1 MNYPRSAVHRTVI
14 VVDVEG
20 FGSRHRTNSHQ
31 LAVRDGLYRGVREA
45 FDEAGIS
52 WAECYHEDRG
62 DGIFILAPAD
72 VPKGLFVEAL
82 PHALVAALRAYNDT
96 HEVEEQIRLRV
107 ALHAGEVAYDE
118 HGVTAASINLTFRLL
133 DAPPFKVALAESPG
147 VLALITSDW
156 FFDEVVRHSP
166 DVDPATY
173 RPSTV
178 VVKETTTVGWICLPD
193 HPYSPDVAYLTAV
206 PRNAVLPVPRQ
217 LPAAPRGF
225 IGRAAELAALTA
237 ALDTVAD
244 QDVALVVTAVRGVGG
259 VGKTWLALQWAHR
272 HMDRFPDGQLFV
284 DLRGFTPSGEPV
296 GAAAAVRG
304 FLDALGLDPKSIP
317 EDLDAQAAL
326 YRSIVAD
333 RRMLIVLDNARDTA
347 QVASLLPGGRACV
360 VIVTSRHHLAGL
372 ATAHGARSVTLD
384 MLDEPEA
391 RAALTQYLGTS
402 RCDAEPAATTE
413 LLTYCAGYPLALRIV
428 AHRAASHPHFPL
440 SALAGE
446 LRDEATRLGVLDD
459 DDPTASLPAVL
470 SWSYAALSPKQ
481 ARVFRLLG
489 LVPGPDI
496 SLPAAASLA
505 GVPAADASATLR
517 ALESASLIQEYT
529 PGRYRMHDLVQL
541 QAVEQAHRVDSADV
555 RENAMRRLVGFYL
568 HTAHAGERVL
578 GAQRVP
584 IDLGRPVSG
593 CCPLTQQD
601 LAATMA
607 WFDSEYDC
615 LTAIEHKALEL
626 QWHSDVWHFA
636 RALETFRLW
645 RGHRHDQ
652 YISWRAGLAASQHL
666 DAWRIAFAHRNF
678 GVACAR
684 AGRHNEA
691 LGHLQQAIVLNE
703 RANDALGLA
712 ICHMSLARTWELQEN
727 YQLALTHARQ
737 SLQLFRQFEAPVY
750 QADMLSAIGLY
761 LARLGDYRNA
771 YDASEAALALVN
783 PQYRHGEANIL
794 DSLGYIASRTG
805 QYLQARDYYER
816 ALVIRRT
823 LGSTYDEAG
832 TLDGLGQTNVQLG
845 RPTEARHVWRQAL
858 DLYETQ
864 HRESESRRLETRLV
878 ELGDA
883 GT

>member
-1 MNYPRSAVHRTVI
+1 MTYPRSAVHRTII

-20 FGSRHRTNSHQ
+20 FGGRHRTNLHQ
-31 LAVRDGLYRGVREA
+31 RVVRDGLYRGVREA

-52 WAECYHEDRG
+52 WAECGHEDRG

-82 PHALVAALRAYNDT
+82 PRTLVKALRAHNDT
-96 HEVEEQIRLRV
+96 HKIEEQIRLRV
-107 ALHAGEVAYDE
+107 ALHAGEVTYDA

-133 DAPPFKVALAESPG
+133 DAAPFKAALAESPG

-193 HPYSPDVAYLTAV
+193 QPYPPDVRYLTAA

-225 IGRAAELAALTA
+225 IGRGAELAALTT
-237 ALDTVAD
+237 ALDTVAGD
-244 QDVALVVTAVRGVGG
+244 DVALVVTAVRGVGG

-296 GAAAAVRG
+296 ETAAAVRG

-326 YRSIVAD
+326 YRSMVAD
-333 RRMLIVLDNARDTA
+333 RRMLIVLDNARDTT
-347 QVASLLPGGRACV
+347 QVASLLPGSRACV
-360 VIVTSRHHLAGL
+360 VIVTSRHQLTGL

-384 MLDEPEA
+384 MLDELEA
-391 RAALTQYLGTS
+391 RAALTQYLGPT

-413 LLTYCAGYPLALRIV
+413 LLSYCAGYPLALRIV

-440 SALAGE
+440 SALAGQ

-459 DDPTASLPAVL
+459 DDPAASLPAVL
-470 SWSYAALSPKQ
+470 SWSYAALSPEQ
-481 ARVFRLLG
+481 AQMFRLLG
-489 LVPGPDI
+489 LVPGPDV
-496 SLPAAASLA
+496 SLLAAASLA
-505 GVPAADASATLR
+505 GVPVADASATLR
-517 ALESASLIQEYT
+517 ALESASLIQEHA

-555 RENAMRRLVGFYL
+555 REQALHRLVGFYL
-568 HTAHAGERVL
+568 HTVHAGERVL
-578 GAQRVP
+578 GPQRVP
-584 IDLGRPVSG
+584 IDLGQPIPG
-593 CCPLTQQD
+593 CSPLALQD
-601 LAATMA
+601 LSTIVT
-607 WFDSEYDC
+607 WIDSEYSC
-615 LTAIEHKALEL
+615 LTAIEHKAVEL
-626 QWHSDVWHFA
+626 RWHSDVWHLA

-652 YISWRAGLAASQHL
+652 YMSWQGGLAAAQHL
-666 DAWRIAFAHRNF
+666 DTWRLAFAHRNL

-691 LGHLQQAIVLNE
+691 LAHLRQAVVLNE
-703 RANDALGLA
+703 RANDLLGLA
-712 ICHMSLARTWELQEN
+712 TCHMNFARTWEVQEN
-727 YQLALTHARQ
+727 YQLALTHAEQ
-737 SLQLFRQFEAPVY
+737 SLHLFRQFDTPLY
-750 QADMLSAIGLY
+750 QADMLGAIGMY
-761 LARLGDYRNA
+761 RARLGDYRNA
-771 YDASEAALALVN
+771 YDACEAALALVG

-805 QYLQARDYYER
+805 QYLQARGYYER
-816 ALVIRRT
+816 ALVIRRR

-832 TLDGLGQTNVQLG
+832 TLDGLGQTHVQLG
-845 RPTEARHVWRQAL
+845 RPTEARHVWHQAL

-864 HRESESRRLETRLV
+864 HRENESKRLKARLA
-878 ELGDA
+878 ELKDTGV
-883 GT
+883 